1 MNPQDLRQEREERW
15 RQLEEHVSTI
25 EEEGLSA
32 LPYDVVRELGGLYRM
47 TVSSYAVLSEL
58 SLDRRLHRYLKNLIA
73 RAYLAIYHYDL
84 NPDVHPARFMGGN
97 FPALVRKH
105 AGKLLVS
112 AMVMLFSITAAMVL
126 TTNER
131 QYANVFIPESMAH
144 ERTSFASKDTLRDV
158 LYSGRGSKAEER
170 VFFSTY
176 LFVHN
181 TRIGIMSFGF
191 GLLGGV
197 PALINGSYNGL
208 TIGSMAGLYH
218 YHDLGYEFWGWV
230 LPHGV
235 TELLA
240 IVICIQAGLIIGL
253 TIVYP
258 GAKRWTEAVAEAGL
272 EAGQIVLGTIPMF
285 LIAGVIEGVLRQVQ
299 QDTFSWQARHLF
311 ALATVVF
318 WVWYFGFCGRRE
330 RTGTGDDAQR
340 ANSIIQM

>member
-1 MNPQDLRQEREERW
+1 MNPRDLRQEREERW

-84 NPDVHPARFMGGN
+84 NPDVNPARFVGGG

-105 AGKLLVS
+105 VGKLLVS
-112 AMVMLFSITAAMVL
+112 TMVMLLSIGVAMML

-131 QYANVFIPESMAH
+131 QYANVFIPESMAQQ
-144 ERTSFASKDTLRDV
+144 RTSFASKETLRDA
-158 LYSGRGSKAEER
+158 LYSGRGSEAEER

-208 TIGSMAGLYH
+208 TIGAMAGLYH
-218 YHDLGYEFWGWV
+218 YHHLGYEFWGWV

-235 TELLA
+235 TEILA
-240 IVICIQAGLIIGL
+240 IVLCLQAGLIIGL

-258 GAKRWTEAVAEAGL
+258 GAKRWTEAVSEAGL

-285 LIAGVIEGVLRQVQ
+285 LIAGVIEGVLRQVPQ
-299 QDTFSWQARHLF
+299 EAFSWDARHLF
-311 ALATVVF
+311 ALATFVF
-318 WVWYFGFCGRRE
+318 WAWYFGFCGGRE
-330 RTGTGDDAQR
+330 RSGTGDHVR
-340 ANSIIQM
+340 RTNTIFQM